1 MRGFFA
7 AVAAIALVGGAA
19 PSPGA
24 EPTPAN
30 AYRIT
35 VDLGSWIR
43 ALGTDDLFASEPAAD
58 ALVALGPAA
67 IPALAVALE
76 RESPAIRVGV
86 VDVLERMGDAGA
98 VPPLIRAARDPDED
112 VRVEALLA
120 LGSLGDERARP
131 VVEAALNDA
140 DSRIYRAA
148 AVACGSVCRSPRAL
162 NRLVDLAL
170 GERTAFAMAGPRNSL
185 RALSSGADKSRAEA
199 VRRAIEKKAS
209 PLLAHGGDVDARA
222 RAGLLL
228 ADVGDP
234 AGRAALCAAVEQTKD
249 PLFAGEAIAA
259 LGRIGDPSVVPA
271 LRRAS
276 SGPNRQLRAAACQAL
291 KNLASRSVQGA
302 AGEAARCERRAAVKR
317 PGARPKK

>member
-1 MRGFFA
+1 MRGFLA

-19 PSPGA
+19 PAPGA

-35 VDLGSWIR
+35 VDLGPWIR

-185 RALSSGADKSRAEA
+185 RALSSGADKGRAEA
-199 VRRAIEKKAS
+199 VRRAIEKKAT
-209 PLLAHGGDVDARA
+209 PLLAHGGRRGRASPGRACCSPTSATRPAWRRCAPPWSRRRIRCSRAKRSRRSAVSGTRRSYRRCGARA
-222 RAGLLL
+222 
-228 ADVGDP
+228 ADPTGSS
-234 AGRAALCAAVEQTKD
+234 GR
-249 PLFAGEAIAA
+249 
-259 LGRIGDPSVVPA
+259 
-271 LRRAS
+271 RRA
-276 SGPNRQLRAAACQAL
+276 
-291 KNLASRSVQGA
+291 
-302 AGEAARCERRAAVKR
+302 R
-317 PGARPKK
+317 P